1 MSWQEHIFSEGGI
14 VNVSAVGGSYSP
26 QAMTGAS
33 ARQPLAQRYNAVFS
47 QLTTPGSGVVTR
59 DQFTQA
65 FSSLNAPASFKSLG
79 ASAIFSSLDP
89 NNTGAVSRQAFIQ
102 GLQQLSTQLTG

>member
-1 MSWQEHIFSEGGI
+1 MTA
-14 VNVSAVGGSYSP
+14 VSGVGGGVMP

-33 ARQPLAQRYNAVFS
+33 ARQPLSQQYSSVFS

-65 FSSLNAPASFKSLG
+65 FPSLSAPPSFQSLG
-79 ASAIFSSLDP
+79 ANATFSALDP
-89 NNTGAVSRQAFIQ
+89 NNTGAVSRQTFIQ
-102 GLQQLSTQLTG
+102 GLLQLSNQMNG